1 MAIAIEKRQVYCFAD
16 EAGNF
21 DFRPRTSSRNA
32 SRYFI
37 LTTLTTNGCSVG
49 NDLLELRRGL
59 TIEGHHIRSHFH
71 ASEDSQVVRDAVFSV
86 LAQHD
91 FRIDA
96 TIFEKAKAYAKV
108 KADENYFYKLAW
120 FLHLKHV
127 APIVG
132 TMQRRP
138 ILLVAASLATK
149 RRMEQFHDAVDDVA
163 AQVYPGPITT
173 GMWASSSD
181 PCLWAVDYCSWAIQ
195 RMWEMS
201 DARSYDLIK
210 ARISTEF
217 DVWRSGQVQP

>member
-1 MAIAIEKRQVYCFAD
+1 MIAGEFDVAD
-16 EAGNF
+16 FNLGAFFNF
-21 DFRPRTSSRNA
+21 ENEDDRVTGGDSF
-32 SRYFI
+32 
-37 LTTLTTNGCSVG
+37 V
-49 NDLLELRRGL
+49 LRRDFGEL
-59 TIEGHHIRSHFH
+59 TAMFTE
-71 ASEDSQVVRDAVFSV
+71 Q